1 MDVKI
6 LQPVTTYI
14 KTFKTVDEFNLFYNK
29 NKAELDAQTT
39 QMLNKKYFVEGYRLT
54 KIKNELMLRK
64 YDDTMKRYFSR
75 KDEQELHDNLRDE
88 IQSQIDELRTEAET
102 LAASYE
108 SLKKEISSIKDSVNK
123 IILYLNPD
131 AEK

>member
-1 MDVKI
+1 MDVKV

-14 KTFKTVDEFNLFYNK
+14 KTFKTVDEFNLLYNK

-39 QMLNKKYFVEGYRLT
+39 QMLNKKYLVEGYRLT

-75 KDEQELHDNLRDE
+75 KDEQDLHDNLRDE
-88 IQSQIDELRTEAET
+88 IQSQIDELRTD
-102 LAASYE
+102 
-108 SLKKEISSIKDSVNK
+108 INSIKDSVNK